1 MDKLCQTGR
10 MIRWVSAGESH
21 GEALTGII
29 DGVPAGV
36 AVTTE
41 DIAAA
46 LARRRL
52 GYGRGARQKFE
63 RDDVRILGGVRH
75 GLTMGSPV
83 AIEIG
88 NTEWPKWET
97 VMSADPVD
105 PKDLLVHAGT
115 GDEREIARNKPLTRP
130 RPGHADFAGMMK
142 FNHAEARPVLERA
155 SARETAMRVA
165 LGAVAG
171 AFIEQVAGIRIV
183 SHVVEIGDER
193 APTDTLPTVDDRG
206 ALDESPV
213 RTLDQEA
220 QARFIAAI
228 DRAQASGDTIGGV
241 VEVIA
246 YDVPV
251 GLGSYTQWDRRLDAQ
266 LAGALM
272 SVQAAKSVEV
282 GEGLEQVRSL
292 GSAAHDEIAV
302 TDNVSRLTNRAGGIE
317 GGMSNGE
324 PIRVRIGF
332 KPISTVPRARQTI
345 DLATGKQ
352 APALHQRSDTCAVV
366 PAAVICEAVVALV
379 LADSVT
385 DMFGNGSVDRVR
397 DALAHYE
404 QTVDARMRPQ

>member
-1 MDKLCQTGR
+1 MGKLCQTGR

-63 RDDVRILGGVRH
+63 RDDARILGGVRH
-75 GLTMGSPV
+75 GFTIGSPV

-105 PKDLLVHAGT
+105 PKDLLIHAGT

-142 FNHAEARPVLERA
+142 FNHHDARPVLERA
-155 SARETAMRVA
+155 SARETAVRVA

-171 AFIEQVAGIRIV
+171 AFIEQAAQIKIV
-183 SHVVEIGDER
+183 SHVVEIGGER
-193 APTDTLPTVDDRG
+193 AHSDFLPTVHDQR

-213 RTLDQEA
+213 RTLDADA
-220 QARFIAAI
+220 QARFITAI

-241 VEVIA
+241 VEVIV
-246 YDVPV
+246 YGVPV

-266 LAGALM
+266 LAAALM

-282 GEGLEQVRSL
+282 GEGLGQVRRL
-292 GSAAHDEIAV
+292 GSAAHDEITV
-302 TDNVSRLTNRAGGIE
+302 GETVMRRTNHAGGIE

-324 PIRVRIGF
+324 PIRVRVGF

-345 DLATGKQ
+345 DLATGQQ

-385 DMFGNGSVDRVR
+385 DMFGNGSVNRIR
-397 DALAHYE
+397 EALKHYT
-404 QTVDARMRPQ
+404 QTVEARMRPQ

>member
-1 MDKLCQTGR
+1 

-29 DGVPAGV
+29 DGIPAGV
-36 AVTTE
+36 SVTSE
-41 DIAAA
+41 DIATA

-63 RDDVRILGGVRH
+63 RDEVRILGGVRH

-83 AIEIG
+83 AIEIH
-88 NTEWPKWET
+88 NTEWPKWEV

-105 PKDLLVHAGT
+105 PKQLLIHAGT
-115 GDEREIARNKPLTRP
+115 GDEREIARNRPLTRP

-142 FNHAEARPVLERA
+142 FDHSEARPVLERA

-165 LGAVAG
+165 LGAIAE
-171 AFIEQVAGIRIV
+171 AFIQQVAGVEIV
-183 SHVVEIGDER
+183 SHVVEIGDQQAR
-193 APTDTLPTVDDRG
+193 ADTLPCIDDRQI
-206 ALDESPV
+206 LDESPV
-213 RTLDQEA
+213 RTLDQDA
-220 QARFIAAI
+220 QTRFIEAI

-246 YDVPV
+246 YGVPV
-251 GLGSYTQWDRRLDAQ
+251 GLGSYTQWDRRLDAK

-282 GEGLEQVRSL
+282 GEGLGQVRRL
-292 GSAAHDEIAV
+292 GSAAHDEIIVDDQV
-302 TDNVSRLTNRAGGIE
+302 TRLTNRAGGIE

-345 DLATGKQ
+345 DLATGEQ

-379 LADSVT
+379 LADAVT
-385 DMFGNGSVDRVR
+385 DMFGDGSLSRIR
-397 DALAHYE
+397 TALADYAK
-404 QTVDARMRPQ
+404 TVEARMRPR